1 MEATGKLF
9 LIPNLL
15 GQISKD
21 EVIPYGVENKI
32 NELTRFIVE
41 NDKTARRHLR
51 AIGFNSSFDD
61 VELFSIGKHS
71 DVAEYP
77 TFLKPALNGSD
88 MGLLSEAGLPGI
100 ADPGAEIIKIAHAKG
115 IKVVPLSGPSSILM
129 ALISSGMNG
138 QQFTFHGYLPKEKKE
153 RIKKLHQLEKF
164 ARSFGSQVFME
175 TPFRNDQ
182 LLRDII
188 SNCSGGT
195 RLCVACDITLTTEFI
210 KTKTIAEWKQD
221 IPTLNKRP
229 AVFVLGN

>member
-1 MEATGKLF
+1 MGATGKLF

-15 GQISKD
+15 GNVAKD
-21 EVIPYGVENKI
+21 EVIPYRVENRI
-32 NELTRFIVE
+32 NDLKHFIVE

-51 AIGFNSSFDD
+51 AIGFSSPFDD

-71 DVAEYP
+71 DIAEYP
-77 TFLKPALNGSD
+77 SFLRPALNGFD
-88 MGLLSEAGLPGI
+88 VGLLSEAGLPGI
-100 ADPGAEIIKIAHAKG
+100 ADPGAEIVKIAHVKG

-138 QQFTFHGYLPKEKKE
+138 QQFTFHGYLPKEKKT

-182 LLRDII
+182 LLKDILN
-188 SNCSGGT
+188 SCSGST
-195 RLCVACDITLTTEFI
+195 RLCIACDITLATEFI

-229 AVFVLGN
+229 AVFVMGT